1 MGNYKQFSSL
11 EFGLIRTV
19 TINNEPYFVGKD
31 IACALGYSNP
41 SKALTD
47 HVDPE
52 DKLNNDSLSSL
63 GQRGGWLINESGMY
77 SLIMGSKLEKAKKF
91 KKWVTSKV
99 LPDIRKTGMYATDEL
114 LNNPDLLIK
123 MATQLKKRKTSKAR
137 VGAYQPSQST

>member
-1 MGNYKQFSSL
+1 M
-11 EFGLIRTV
+11 
-19 TINNEPYFVGKD
+19 GKD

-123 MATQLKKRKTSKAR
+123 MATQLKEERQAR
-137 VGAYQPSQST
+137 EMKQWTWIIVCKLLRRLTLCFIWKKQYAT